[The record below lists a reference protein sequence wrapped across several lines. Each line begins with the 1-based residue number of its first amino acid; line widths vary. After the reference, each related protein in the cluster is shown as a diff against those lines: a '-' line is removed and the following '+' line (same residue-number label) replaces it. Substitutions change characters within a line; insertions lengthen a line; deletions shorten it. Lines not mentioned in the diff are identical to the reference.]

1 MKRYFFAVAVWLL
14 LLPLTANAWWNEEW
28 TVRKKI
34 TLDTVAAGVAT
45 EVATV
50 PVLLRLSTGNF
61 DFLTAKDDGSDIR
74 FLAEDDKTPLPFQI
88 ERFDATNELAFVWV
102 QVPKVAGANATQHI
116 WMYYGNEAAQ
126 PNALTAVYD
135 AQQWAVYHLSEA
147 SGLPQDTTAA
157 GNHITEG
164 KATFVPG
171 GLIGG
176 SAKLAGDGGLV
187 AGNAALQAATAF
199 TFSAWIKPESANGEL
214 LAVGDLKLTLSN
226 GVPVLAVGS
235 ATARGAEA
243 LPLNVWQHVA
253 VSAGAAST
261 LYVNGKP
268 AGSVPG
274 AFVPAAAVRIGG
286 SLVGELDE
294 VQLST
299 AERSPGWI
307 ALQADSQGAA
317 SKLVK
322 QGEEQTTEGGKET
335 GYFMATMNNLTVDG
349 WVVVV
354 ICVVMFFIAIYVMWA
369 KAMLLAR
376 QEKINPKFNE
386 AFDQLTRRLPELGNS
401 AKEHA
406 NQLDLLS
413 KKADEYKDS
422 SLHRIFQVGARELQF
437 RFDNKKSGTASK
449 PSDESSLD
457 DLPAISERA
466 MLAVRSSLDAQL
478 TRERQR
484 LDNGMVLLTIAI
496 SGGPFLG
503 LLGTVVGVMIT
514 FAAIA
519 AAGDVNVNAI
529 APGIAA
535 ALVATVAGLG
545 VAIPALFGYNYL
557 QTKIKAVSA
566 DMNVFV
572 DEFVTKMSETYG
584 D

>member
-1 MKRYFFAVAVWLL
+1 MKRIFFVVTAWLL
-14 LLPLTANAWWNEEW
+14 LLPLTANAWWNEDW

-61 DFLTAKDDGSDIR
+61 DFLTAKDDGSDMR
-74 FLAEDDKTPLPFQI
+74 FMAEDDVTPLPFHI
-88 ERFDATNELAFVWV
+88 ERFDSTNELAFVWV
-102 QVPKVAGANATQHI
+102 QVPKLVGGNATQHI

-126 PNALTAVYD
+126 ANTLTAVYD
-135 AQQWAVYHLSEA
+135 AQQWAVYHLSDA
-147 SGLPQDTTAA
+147 SGLPQDTTAT
-157 GNHITEG
+157 GNHITQG
-164 KATFVPG
+164 TVTFVPG
-171 GLIGG
+171 GFIAG

-187 AGNAALQAATAF
+187 AGNAALQAATGF
-199 TFSAWIKPESANGEL
+199 TFSAWVKPEAANGEL
-214 LAVGDLKLTLSN
+214 LAVGGLTLTLAE
-226 GVPVLAVGS
+226 GVPVLAANG
-235 ATARGAEA
+235 ATARATAA
-243 LPLNVWQHVA
+243 LTLNAWQHVA
-253 VSAGAAST
+253 VSAGANAA
-261 LYVNGKP
+261 LYINGKP
-268 AGSVPG
+268 VASLPG
-274 AFVPAAAVRIGG
+274 AFVPAASVRMGG
-286 SLVGELDE
+286 GLVGELDE

-299 AERSPGWI
+299 VERPQDWI

-335 GYFMATMNNLTVDG
+335 GYFMATMNNLTLDG
-349 WVVVV
+349 WVVVG
-354 ICVVMFFIAIYVMWA
+354 ICVVMFFIAIYVMWT

-376 QEKINPKFNE
+376 QQKVNPEFTE
-386 AFDQLTRRLPELGNS
+386 AFDQLTKRLPELGS
-401 AKEHA
+401 TAADHVK
-406 NQLDLLS
+406 QLDQLS
-413 KKADEYKDS
+413 MKEDEYKDS
-422 SLHRIFQVGARELQF
+422 PLHRIFQVGARELKF
-437 RFDNKKSGTASK
+437 RFANTAASAAGKQATESGLH
-449 PSDESSLD
+449 E
-457 DLPAISERA
+457 LPAISERA

-545 VAIPALFGYNYL
+545 VAIPSLFGYNYL
-557 QTKIKAVSA
+557 QTKIKTISA

>member
-1 MKRYFFAVAVWLL
+1 MKRFLFAVVAWAL

-34 TLDTVAAGVAT
+34 TLDAVAAGITT
-45 EVATV
+45 EVASV

-61 DFLTAKDDGSDIR
+61 DFLTAKEDGADMR
-74 FLAEDDKTPLPFQI
+74 FLAEDDQTLLPFHI
-88 ERFDATNELAFVWV
+88 ERFDSANELAFVWV
-102 QVPKVAGANATQHI
+102 QVPKVVGGNATQHI

-126 PNALTAVYD
+126 PVAPTAVYD
-135 AQQWAVYHLSEA
+135 AQQWAVYHLSDA

-157 GNHITEG
+157 GNHISQGT
-164 KATFVPG
+164 ATFVPG

-176 SAKLAGDGGLV
+176 AAKLAGDGGLV
-187 AGNAALQAATAF
+187 AGNAALQAATGF
-199 TFSAWIKPESANGEL
+199 TFSAWVKPEAANGEV
-214 LAVGDLKLTLSN
+214 LAVGDLTLTLAE
-226 GVPVLAVGS
+226 GVPVLGIKESTVR
-235 ATARGAEA
+235 ATA
-243 LPLNVWQHVA
+243 PLTLNAWQHVA
-253 VSAGAAST
+253 VSAGTNAV

-268 AGSVPG
+268 VGSLPG
-274 AFVPAAAVRIGG
+274 AFVPAASVRIGG
-286 SLVGELDE
+286 GLVGEVDE
-294 VQLST
+294 VQIST
-299 AERSPGWI
+299 VERPEAWM
-307 ALQADSQGAA
+307 ALQADTQGAA

-335 GYFMATMNNLTVDG
+335 GYFMATMNNLTLDG
-349 WVVVV
+349 WVVVG
-354 ICVVMFFIAIYVMWA
+354 ICVVMFFIAIYIMWT
-369 KAMLLAR
+369 KAILLTR
-376 QEKINPKFNE
+376 QQKANPEFNE
-386 AFDQLTRRLPELGNS
+386 AFDQLTKQLPQLGNS
-401 AKEHA
+401 AAAHV
-406 NQLDLLS
+406 NHLDQLS
-413 KKADEYKDS
+413 KKAEEYKDS
-422 SLHRIFQVGARELQF
+422 PLHRIFQVGARELQF
-437 RFDNKKSGTASK
+437 RFANTSAAAAAKLAIEAGSH
-449 PSDESSLD
+449 E
-457 DLPAISERA
+457 LPAISERA

-545 VAIPALFGYNYL
+545 VAIPSLFGYNYL
-557 QTKIKAVSA
+557 QTKIKTISA